1 MNNRENR
8 MEILHAN
15 GVDTSKYFTVKIPEG
30 IKAGSTMTICFNKNG
45 EPVVNNNDAIVNEI
59 IADGYVRNTKLH
71 RRFVM
76 AQMFKA
82 LNYKNR
88 WTGDCG
94 FAGYV
99 RDKGYKYSINMM
111 IEEVRVL
118 SKLKE
123 RDEETFNE
131 RSSFFT
137 KDVVV
142 EVLNHYM
149 ENLKKYI
156 DGLKTYNCKG
166 VPYKKIKS
174 KDIFVDDLDNKI
186 YSPMKKIINYI
197 NILRWTPDWNGY
209 EAIYKEL
216 LKFKKIMI
224 HLPHKTEI
232 SPVFMDTYKGEG
244 AYYTLKNMVMYH
256 SCKLAVEK
264 DGRPTGEYVS
274 GMSAVEYLNNCNK
287 LYSGEGWKM
296 MGLLRKTIEINNFN
310 WKDRLAEIY
319 S

>member
-1 MNNRENR
+1 MLNKNERMNKLNEAG
-8 MEILHAN
+8 I
-15 GVDTSKYFTVKIPEG
+15 DTKKYFTLNVNEDIA
-30 IKAGSTMTICFNKNG
+30 AGSKIHIVIDDNG
-45 EPVVNNNDAIVNEI
+45 NYVPSIVHDDPIATQI
-59 IADGYVRNTKLH
+59 IESGYVRNTRLH

-82 LNYKNR
+82 LNYSNR
-88 WTGDCG
+88 WTGDHG

-118 SKLKE
+118 SKLEE

-137 KDVVV
+137 SDVMVAIL
-142 EVLNHYM
+142 EHYM
-149 ENLKKYI
+149 ESLEKYI
-156 DGLKTYNCKG
+156 DGLKTYKCKG
-166 VPYKKIKS
+166 VPYKKIKC
-174 KDIFVDDLDNKI
+174 KDIFVDDIYKKI
-186 YSPMKKIINYI
+186 YRPMYNIICSIKFSCLAPNKPSYKH
-197 NILRWTPDWNGY
+197 
-209 EAIYKEL
+209 IYSKL
-216 LKFKKIMI
+216 LDFKKIMI

-232 SPVFMDTYKGEG
+232 SPVFMDAYKGEG
-244 AYYTLKNMVMYH
+244 AYYTLKNMVMFH
-256 SCKLAVEK
+256 DCKLETENH
-264 DGRPTGEYVS
+264 GIVS
-274 GMSAVEYLNNCNK
+274 GVMAIDYLNRCLK
-287 LYSGEGWKM
+287 TYKSEGWKM

>member
-1 MNNRENR
+1 MNNNRENR
-8 MEILHAN
+8 MNILNAN

-30 IKAGSTMTICFNKNG
+30 VKAGSTMTICFNENG

-59 IADGYVRNTKLH
+59 INDGYVRNSKLH

-82 LNYKNR
+82 LNYSNR
-88 WTGDCG
+88 WTGDHG

-118 SKLKE
+118 SKLEE

-137 KDVVV
+137 SDVVV
-142 EVLNHYM
+142 SILEHYM
-149 ENLKKYI
+149 ESLEKYI
-156 DGLKTYNCKG
+156 DGLKTYKCKG
-166 VPYKKIKS
+166 VPYKKIKN
-174 KDIFVDDLDNKI
+174 KDIFVDDIYKKI
-186 YSPMKKIINYI
+186 YRPMYNIICSIKFSRLAPNKSSYKYI
-197 NILRWTPDWNGY
+197 Y
-209 EAIYKEL
+209 SKL
-216 LKFKKIMI
+216 LDFKKIMI
-224 HLPHKTEI
+224 HLPHNTEI

-244 AYYTLKNMVMYH
+244 AYYTLKNMVMFH
-256 SCKLAVEK
+256 GCGIHNEGVIFNGPAAVKFLEDKLI
-264 DGRPTGEYVS
+264 EYK
-274 GMSAVEYLNNCNK
+274 N
-287 LYSGEGWKM
+287 EGWKM
-296 MGLLRKTIEINNFN
+296 MGLLRKTIEDNNFN
-310 WKDRLAEIY
+310 WKERLAEIY

>member
-1 MNNRENR
+1 MLNKNERMNKLNEAG
-8 MEILHAN
+8 I
-15 GVDTSKYFTVKIPEG
+15 DTKKYFTLSVNEDIA
-30 IKAGSTMTICFNKNG
+30 AGSKIHIVIDDNG
-45 EPVVNNNDAIVNEI
+45 NYVPSIVHDDPIATQI
-59 IADGYVRNTKLH
+59 IESGYVRNTRLH

-137 KDVVV
+137 KDVIV

-174 KDIFVDDLDNKI
+174 KDIFVDDLDKKI

-244 AYYTLKNMVMYH
+244 AYYTLKNMVMFH
-256 SCKLAVEK
+256 DCKLETENH
-264 DGRPTGEYVS
+264 GIVS
-274 GMSAVEYLNNCNK
+274 GIMAVDYLNRCLK
-287 LYSGEGWKM
+287 TYKGEGWKM

>member
-8 MEILHAN
+8 MNILEAN

-30 IKAGSTMTICFNKNG
+30 VKAGSTMTICFNVNG
-45 EPVVNNNDAIVNEI
+45 EPVVNNNDTIINEI
-59 IADGYVRNTKLH
+59 IADGYVKNSKLH

-82 LNYKNR
+82 LNYSNR
-88 WTGDCG
+88 YTFEHG

-118 SKLKE
+118 SKLEE

-137 KDVVV
+137 GDVVV
-142 EVLNHYM
+142 AILEHYM
-149 ENLKKYI
+149 ESLEKYI
-156 DGLKTYNCKG
+156 DGLKTYKCKG
-166 VPYKKIKS
+166 VPYKKIKN
-174 KDIFVDDLDNKI
+174 KNIFVDDLSKNIYRPMYNIIRLIKLSTLTCNKLSYKYI
-186 YSPMKKIINYI
+186 YSK
-197 NILRWTPDWNGY
+197 
-209 EAIYKEL
+209 L
-216 LKFKKIMI
+216 LDFKKIMI
-224 HLPHKTEI
+224 HLPHNTEI

-244 AYYTLKNMVMYH
+244 AYYTLKNMVMFH
-256 SCKLAVEK
+256 GCKIYDDYEGTAAVKELNEK
-264 DGRPTGEYVS
+264 L
-274 GMSAVEYLNNCNK
+274 VEYKGC
-287 LYSGEGWKM
+287 GWKM
-296 MGLLRKTIEINNFN
+296 MGLLRKTIEDNNFD
-310 WKDRLAEIY
+310 WKERLAEIY